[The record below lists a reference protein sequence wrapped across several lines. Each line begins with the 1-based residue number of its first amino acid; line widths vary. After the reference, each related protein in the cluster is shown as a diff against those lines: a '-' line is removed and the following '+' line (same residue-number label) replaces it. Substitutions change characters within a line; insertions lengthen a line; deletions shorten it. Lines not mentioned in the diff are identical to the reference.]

1 LTLPALCVPRAGSQ
15 LIVTFLTNFVNGD
28 QHFVSFVLLSAFS
41 GQFAESCLTI
51 VATVNVYGCGTEL
64 GAAFV

>member
-1 LTLPALCVPRAGSQ
+1 